1 MIERVPSDGRASRA
15 RKAPAAGA
23 FPHEGL
29 LLFFVAFALRAAYA
43 WVAMGPHATPSSD
56 AASYDAVAWNLAR
69 GAGFSLDGAAGP
81 YPTAFV
87 PPVLPFLT
95 SLLYRVVG
103 HQFFAALLLQCA
115 IGALVPVVL
124 AQFARHTFGPGAG
137 RFAGWIA
144 AVNPLLVFFSG
155 YLLTETT
162 FSFALLVAL
171 FATTEW
177 VKTPRAGRAL
187 GAGILWGVAALT
199 RPTALPLPV
208 LVALWAWVPVGLA
221 CGGRERNKQLALL
234 LLGVALAVGPWTLR
248 NGAKLGAFVPVT
260 TGGGRSLLDANNPI
274 VWDDPAQRGGATSV
288 YGLEPWASQFRG
300 SSEHEIDVRSG
311 AMAKEF
317 LLSRTAQW
325 PQMAAAKLSRFWRLT
340 SEGGGTGAWSGGG
353 SLVSRVR
360 GLFDPLLVWCVLT
373 LPLALWGA
381 WSTLRG
387 PRGRFLSL
395 PLLVIAAFT
404 LGSVLYWGSLRL
416 RLPIEPLVAV
426 YAAAGID
433 ALLLLRRVKRG
444 GLSVIEGGRG
454 RS

>member
-1 MIERVPSDGRASRA
+1 MIERMPSEPRASRA
-15 RKAPAAGA
+15 RKAPATGA
-23 FPHEGL
+23 FPYEGL
-29 LLFFVAFALRAAYA
+29 LLFVVAFALRAAYA
-43 WVAMGPHATPSSD
+43 WFAMGPNATPSSD

-69 GAGFSLDGAAGP
+69 GAGFALNGASGP

-103 HQFFAALLLQCA
+103 HQFFAAILMQCA
-115 IGALVPVVL
+115 IGALVPVLL
-124 AQFARHTFGPGAG
+124 ANFVRHTFGPGAG

-144 AVNPLLVFFSG
+144 AVNPLMVFFSG

-162 FSFALLVAL
+162 FSFFLLLAL

-177 VKTPRAGRAL
+177 VKTPRVGRAL
-187 GAGILWGVAALT
+187 GAGVLWGVAALT

-221 CGGRERNKQLALL
+221 AGGRERNKQLALL
-234 LLGVALAVGPWTLR
+234 LLGVALVVGPWTLR

-288 YGLEPWASQFRG
+288 YGLSPYAEAFAG
-300 SSEHEIDVRSG
+300 KSEVEIDRLSG
-311 AMAKEF
+311 DMAKAF
-317 LLSRTAQW
+317 LRSRTAQW
-325 PQMAAAKLSRFWRLT
+325 APMAAAKLSRFWRLT
-340 SEGGGTGAWSGGG
+340 GEGGGTGAWSAGG
-353 SLVSRVR
+353 SLASRMR
-360 GLFDPLLVWCVLT
+360 GLFDPLLVWSVLT

-381 WSTLRG
+381 WSALRG

-404 LGSVLYWGSLRL
+404 LGSIVYWGSLRL
-416 RLPIEPLVAV
+416 RLPIEPLIAV
-426 YAAAGID
+426 YVAAGID
-433 ALLLLRRVKRG
+433 ALLLAGRAKRG
-444 GLSVIEGGRG
+444 GFTVIEGGRRRG
-454 RS
+454 